1 MSTALRTLDDLD
13 AVPRGGSSLERVRQ
27 VWSRR
32 KWLGILLAVV
42 PLTAGAGIILGLPDL
57 YQSTAL
63 ILIERQQ
70 VPEAFVRPT
79 VTSQLEI
86 RLHTL
91 SQEILSRSRLENLIN
106 RFGLYPDLRN
116 SREEAVGRMRNDI
129 RIELRTGDKNRP
141 GATTA
146 FALAFRGR
154 DPQAVAQVTNTL
166 ASFYIEENLKARERQ
181 ATGTAEFLQVQLG
194 EAKKRLDEQEAK
206 VSELRRRYVGQLPQ
220 QMQGNL
226 ATLESLNQQ
235 LRINNDN
242 QVRLVERRDQLATQL
257 AQARSASGEETDEM
271 RLARMRRELATLR
284 IKYTDLWPDIIRLKH
299 EIESLEKQMAE
310 PKPKAR
316 PKASLPP
323 TPEVMRVQEALQIA
337 DTELKLAKADE
348 GRIRRAIDVYQTR
361 VENTPKTEQEFL
373 EMTRDYEST
382 RELYQSLSK
391 RYEEAL
397 IAESMEQ
404 RQKGEQFRVLD
415 SALPS
420 SAPIGPKRG
429 KLMVLCIA
437 VSLALGAGVVVLA
450 ELLDSSFHTSDDLRS
465 YTTVP
470 LLVSIPR
477 IVTEADSLRQR
488 WRFRFAALGV
498 LVSLVVVAGSCYVFA
513 YGNDQLAQLLSR
525 GGQT

>member
-91 SQEILSRSRLENLIN
+91 SQEILSRSRLENLVN
-106 RFGLYPDLRN
+106 RFGLYPDLRS

-226 ATLESLNQQ
+226 ATLESLNIG
-235 LRINNDN
+235 LCCTKFVDTGFEDSKR
-242 QVRLVERRDQLATQL
+242 T
-257 AQARSASGEETDEM
+257 
-271 RLARMRRELATLR
+271 
-284 IKYTDLWPDIIRLKH
+284 
-299 EIESLEKQMAE
+299 IESTLD
-310 PKPKAR
+310 
-316 PKASLPP
+316 L
-323 TPEVMRVQEALQIA
+323 
-337 DTELKLAKADE
+337 
-348 GRIRRAIDVYQTR
+348 
-361 VENTPKTEQEFL
+361 FL
-373 EMTRDYEST
+373 
-382 RELYQSLSK
+382 
-391 RYEEAL
+391 
-397 IAESMEQ
+397 
-404 RQKGEQFRVLD
+404 
-415 SALPS
+415 
-420 SAPIGPKRG
+420 
-429 KLMVLCIA
+429 
-437 VSLALGAGVVVLA
+437 
-450 ELLDSSFHTSDDLRS
+450 
-465 YTTVP
+465 
-470 LLVSIPR
+470 
-477 IVTEADSLRQR
+477 
-488 WRFRFAALGV
+488 
-498 LVSLVVVAGSCYVFA
+498 
-513 YGNDQLAQLLSR
+513 
-525 GGQT
+525 